1 MEDLMQGTLQA
12 EKGSHLEETRKEYLE
27 LARTYRKMGPDGRKI
42 LAKRFPILKSEMIF
56 GTLRQI
62 WAVDRL
68 SKEFRLVKIDESAVR
83 TLLTKSGREVKIP
96 LVFRTALPAKA
107 VVTHR
112 VKPVAETNSP
122 YNSPYLSHLEVKA
135 RVPVPTP
142 EALEALNTHRQKFDR
157 MEVWWIPKDLKVVEV
172 IKKPDPMIVGVAQV
186 DGKLEYFFEV
196 YRWID
201 ETVEDAYWAKE
212 GY

>member
-1 MEDLMQGTLQA
+1 M
-12 EKGSHLEETRKEYLE
+12 
-27 LARTYRKMGPDGRKI
+27 
-42 LAKRFPILKSEMIF
+42 
-56 GTLRQI
+56 
-62 WAVDRL
+62 
-68 SKEFRLVKIDESAVR
+68 VKLDESAVR
-83 TLLTKSGREVKIP
+83 TIRGKSGSEVKIP
-96 LVFRTALPAKA
+96 LVFRTGLPAKA
-107 VVTHR
+107 VVTKR
-112 VKPVAETNSP
+112 VKPDSG
-122 YNSPYLSHLEVKA
+122 SGIPYLSHLEVKA
-135 RVPVPTP
+135 RVPKPTY